1 MPIARGEDWGVP
13 GALAPDAP
21 VAPDDAG
28 LVAALGPRL
37 GTGPSS
43 GPPPEAGVTGGDL
56 HRTLGSPRHDEAD
69 LRAGRGIRFPMDL
82 AVATLRPSEGP
93 ALRRRFCAHLIAVE
107 GGGALFR
114 HRTVVV
120 MNGAFVGR
128 DNLGPRAHPN
138 DGRLDVTDGR
148 LRWWDR
154 RRARG
159 RMPHGAHLPH
169 PDLAV
174 RRVRELVV
182 EFGRP
187 ATVRLDGV
195 EVGTFAALEVA
206 VEPDAVVVVA

>member
-13 GALAPDAP
+13 GPLAPDAP

-28 LVAALGPRL
+28 LVAALGAAAGRELP
-37 GTGPSS
+37 P
-43 GPPPEAGVTGGDL
+43 GPPPEVGLTGGDL
-56 HRTLGSPRHDEAD
+56 HRSLGSPRHDEAD
-69 LRAGRGIRFPMDL
+69 LRAGRGVRFPMDL
-82 AVATLRPSEGP
+82 AVATLRPPRGP

-107 GGGALFR
+107 GGGPMFR

-120 MNGAFVGR
+120 MNAAFVGR
-128 DNLGPRAHPN
+128 DNLGPRAHPD
-138 DGRLDVTDGR
+138 DGVLDVTDGR
-148 LRWWDR
+148 LNWWDR
-154 RRARG
+154 RRARA
-159 RMPHGAHLPH
+159 RMPSGTHLPH

-174 RRVRELVV
+174 RRVRELAV

-195 EVGTFAALEVA
+195 AVGAFTALEVA

>member
-1 MPIARGEDWGVP
+1 VPIARGEDWGVP
-13 GALAPDAP
+13 GPLAPDAP
-21 VAPDDAG
+21 VAPDDAA
-28 LVAALGPRL
+28 LVAALGA
-37 GTGPSS
+37 GTGTGSPQ
-43 GPPPEAGVTGGDL
+43 GPPPEVGLTGGDL
-56 HRTLGSPRHDEAD
+56 HRSLGSPRHDEAD

-82 AVATLRPSEGP
+82 AAATLRPAGGP
-93 ALRRRFCAHLIAVE
+93 ALRRRFCAHLVAVE

-114 HRTVVV
+114 NRTVVV
-120 MNGAFVGR
+120 MNASFLGR

-154 RRARG
+154 RRARS
-159 RMPHGAHLPH
+159 RMPTGTHVPH

-174 RRVRELVV
+174 RRVRELAV
-182 EFGRP
+182 EFARP

-195 EVGTFAALEVA
+195 EVGTFTALEVV